1 GVYNNLV
8 WINPTPQD
16 TWEYSGSVE
25 LIRGLVGG
33 QMYPLTI
40 AGLEEAMGV
49 LSK

>member
-1 GVYNNLV
+1 
-8 WINPTPQD
+8 
-16 TWEYSGSVE
+16 VE